1 MLTLDIGPLALS
13 TSHLLLLGS
22 LLLATLVGW
31 WSGRR
36 LGCNPCLLYTS
47 RCV

>member
-36 LGCNPCLLYTS
+36 LKFFLKSYQYK
-47 RCV
+47 